1 MRLPSS
7 YLHFGPI
14 QTQNVIEGTSQYQD
28 QADKSK
34 ELKKWATQQDE
45 ELRRMYGE
53 EVEIVSSPM
62 LLQEMEEAEG
72 RQPTPVTPVS
82 IPGRIRSS
90 LPPTVSATPASSR
103 RRRPH
108 RKRSTPAT
116 AAPAELNLPT
126 AALPEP
132 STSAAAPAEPS
143 SPAAAPAA
151 AEFPAGFGS
160 RPGLRRHRGTVAIG
174 EVRIGASN
182 PSMEGPSAMASS
194 QLLSP
199 ELVGGQP
206 APSAGHQSPVQPPAL
221 NWVQAML
228 KKMKEDLMERRC
240 CNFVLH
246 LMDHPED
253 LNLVHSVL
261 QAEFIAEGWLD
272 APAPLSAGG
281 PFDPLLVA
289 VRAAQSSKDF
299 EPQPSAAKPLDS
311 QPAAKLHEPQ
321 PATAA
326 GSTEPRLIREEP
338 VGGLPPQP
346 GCSGSHQMARRRTT
360 EGR

>member
-7 YLHFGPI
+7 SLHFGPI
-14 QTQNVIEGTSQYQD
+14 QTHNVIEETSQYQD
-28 QADKSK
+28 QAE
-34 ELKKWATQQDE
+34 ELKKWATQQEE

-53 EVEIVSSPM
+53 EVEIVPSPM

-82 IPGRIRSS
+82 LSGRIRSS

-103 RRRPH
+103 RRRSR

-126 AALPEP
+126 AALPES

-160 RPGLRRHRGTVAIG
+160 RPGRRRRRRPVATE
-174 EVRIGASN
+174 EVRSGAFYF
-182 PSMEGPSAMASS
+182 SMEGPSAMASS

-206 APSAGHQSPVQPPAL
+206 
-221 NWVQAML
+221 
-228 KKMKEDLMERRC
+228 
-240 CNFVLH
+240 
-246 LMDHPED
+246 
-253 LNLVHSVL
+253 
-261 QAEFIAEGWLD
+261 
-272 APAPLSAGG
+272 
-281 PFDPLLVA
+281 
-289 VRAAQSSKDF
+289 
-299 EPQPSAAKPLDS
+299 
-311 QPAAKLHEPQ
+311 
-321 PATAA
+321 
-326 GSTEPRLIREEP
+326 
-338 VGGLPPQP
+338 
-346 GCSGSHQMARRRTT
+346 
-360 EGR
+360 